1 MAAGVG
7 SGSGRVTEK
16 TDSSRASTRLV
27 SEKVGLLVTKGTLRM
42 RGSCL
47 CRGGLWP
54 LNSGAVAPHS
64 RCEDMVSAVQVLWS
78 AARRGVL
85 LVRGWNAR
93 AVLL

>member
-1 MAAGVG
+1 MG
-7 SGSGRVTEK
+7 SESGRVTEK

-47 CRGGLWP
+47 CRGGAWP

-64 RCEDMVSAVQVLWS
+64 RFEDMVSAVQVLWS
-78 AARRGVL
+78 AGERGVL
-85 LVRGWNAR
+85 LVRGWNVR